1 MKNIKIFCMLVVS
14 ALLLFSCFEDDGNY
28 DYKDIETH
36 KITIRYPVYGITVY
50 QGEPVVFSPSLSFA
64 NQEQKESGDTNMYK
78 WSYHFDYLGCVCTE
92 RNMNMVLEDAEVGKS
107 YEGIVMAEDTLTGAI
122 YTQNISFTY
131 KSRYTVGWIILSDDG
146 GKSKL
151 NLVRIQNEQ
160 WYTDKDIY
168 RAIHDKEL
176 GTQPVGLIGN
186 RTGRNDVRILQKG
199 TEGNIILEGANYQ
212 KIGTIADEFVGGKY
226 PEGFVP
232 KSMAVS
238 GGNVAAIQGENGEV
252 FTKTF
257 DRWSG
262 TPYEFA
268 LFANVPL
275 QSNKQK
281 LNVPFLLAAS
291 QGTSTYNL
299 MLYDETFH
307 AFFMLYGAS
316 FYSAGKLYKLKA
328 PGDWDGTKGPSPD
341 NLSNYEMAYCQM
353 KNASY
358 YDQNICA
365 ILKHKTNG
373 ELYFYTFE
381 YSSSNSN
388 VIVKNIVYT
397 RIPAVSAALM
407 GENTKYHAL
416 RGRSYMFFVSETDPS
431 VLYYYDLKTNKHAPF
446 KVFSGRKIVAIESNY
461 SNNTH
466 VGVGLDNGEFFLLNV
481 EDEVLV
487 SGTEEDKVIY
497 GTKVDGKVVDLFY
510 KQY

>member
-28 DYKDIETH
+28 DYKDIYTH
-36 KITIRYPVYGITVY
+36 KIGIRYPVYGITVY
-50 QGEPVVFSPSLSFA
+50 QGDPVVFSPSFAFA

-92 RNMNMVLEDAEVGKS
+92 RNMNMVVADAEVGKT

-122 YTQNISFTY
+122 YTQNISFRY
-131 KSRYTVGWIILSDDG
+131 KSRYTSGWIILSDDG

-168 RAIHDKEL
+168 RAIHNEEL

-186 RTGRNDVRILQKG
+186 RSGRNDVRILQKG
-199 TEGNIILEGANYQ
+199 AEGNVILDGVNYQ

-232 KSMAVS
+232 KSMVVS

-252 FTKTF
+252 FTKVF
-257 DRWSG
+257 DSRYG

-281 LNVPFLLAAS
+281 LNVPFLLFAS
-291 QGTSTYNL
+291 QGSSTYNL

-307 AFFMLYGAS
+307 AFFMMYGAS
-316 FYSAGKLYKLKA
+316 FYYAGKLYKLKA
-328 PGDWDGTKGPSPD
+328 PADWDGTNGPSPE
-341 NLSNYEMAYCQM
+341 NLSNYKMVYCQM

-358 YDQNICA
+358 YTQD
-365 ILKHKTNG
+365 ILAVLKNKTDG
-373 ELYFYTFE
+373 ELYLYTFE
-381 YSSSNSN
+381 YSSSSN
-388 VIVKNIVYT
+388 NVTAKNIVYT

-416 RGRSYMFFVSETDPS
+416 RNRPYMFFVSETDPS
-431 VLYYYDLKTNKHAPF
+431 TLYYYDLRTNRHAPF
-446 KVFSGRKIVAIESNY
+446 KTFSGSKIVALESDY
-461 SNNTH
+461 SNHTH
-466 VGVGLDNGEFFLLNV
+466 IGVGLDNGEFFLLNV

-497 GTKVDGKVVDLFY
+497 NTIVDGKVVDLFY

>member
-1 MKNIKIFCMLVVS
+1 
-14 ALLLFSCFEDDGNY
+14 
-28 DYKDIETH
+28 
-36 KITIRYPVYGITVY
+36 
-50 QGEPVVFSPSLSFA
+50 
-64 NQEQKESGDTNMYK
+64 
-78 WSYHFDYLGCVCTE
+78 
-92 RNMNMVLEDAEVGKS
+92 MNMVVAGAEVGKT

-122 YTQNISFTY
+122 YTQNISFRY
-131 KSRYTVGWIILSDDG
+131 KSRYTSGWIILSDDG

-168 RAIHDKEL
+168 RAIHNEEL

-186 RTGRNDVRILQKG
+186 RSGRNDVRILQKG
-199 TEGNIILEGANYQ
+199 AEGNVILDGVDYQ

-232 KSMAVS
+232 KSMVVS

-252 FTKTF
+252 FTKVF
-257 DRWSG
+257 DSWYG

-281 LNVPFLLAAS
+281 LNVPFLLFAS
-291 QGTSTYNL
+291 QGSSTYNL

-307 AFFMLYGAS
+307 AFFMMYGAS
-316 FYSAGKLYKLKA
+316 FYYAGKLYKLKA
-328 PGDWDGTKGPSPD
+328 PADWDGTNGPSPE
-341 NLSNYEMAYCQM
+341 NLSNYKMVYCQM

-358 YDQNICA
+358 YTQD
-365 ILKHKTNG
+365 ILAVLKNKTDG
-373 ELYFYTFE
+373 ELYLYTFE
-381 YSSSNSN
+381 YSSSSN
-388 VIVKNIVYT
+388 NVTAKNIVYT

-416 RGRSYMFFVSETDPS
+416 RNRPYMFFVSETDPS
-431 VLYYYDLKTNKHAPF
+431 TLYYYDLRTNRHAPF
-446 KVFSGRKIVAIESNY
+446 KTFSGSKIVALESDY
-461 SNNTH
+461 SNHTH
-466 VGVGLDNGEFFLLNV
+466 IGVGLDNGEFFLLNV

-497 GTKVDGKVVDLFY
+497 NTIVDGKVVDLFY

>member
-28 DYKDIETH
+28 DYKDIYTH
-36 KITIRYPVYGITVY
+36 KIGIRYPVYGITVY
-50 QGEPVVFSPSLSFA
+50 QGDPVVFSPSFAFA

-92 RNMNMVLEDAEVGKS
+92 RNMNMVVADAEVGKT

-122 YTQNISFTY
+122 YTQNISFRY
-131 KSRYTVGWIILSDDG
+131 KSRYTSGWIILSDDG

-168 RAIHDKEL
+168 RAIHNEEL

-186 RTGRNDVRILQKG
+186 RSGRNDVRILQKG
-199 TEGNIILEGANYQ
+199 AEGNVILDGVNYQ

-232 KSMAVS
+232 KSMVVS

-252 FTKTF
+252 FTKVF
-257 DRWSG
+257 DSWYG

-281 LNVPFLLAAS
+281 LNVPFLLFAS
-291 QGTSTYNL
+291 QGSSTYNL

-307 AFFMLYGAS
+307 AFFMMYGAS
-316 FYSAGKLYKLKA
+316 FYYAGKLYKLKA
-328 PGDWDGTKGPSPD
+328 PADWDGTNGPSPE
-341 NLSNYEMAYCQM
+341 NLSNYKMVYCQM

-358 YDQNICA
+358 YTQD
-365 ILKHKTNG
+365 ILAVLKNKTDG
-373 ELYFYTFE
+373 ELYLYTFE
-381 YSSSNSN
+381 YSSSSN
-388 VIVKNIVYT
+388 NVTAKNIVYT

-416 RGRSYMFFVSETDPS
+416 RNRPYMFFVSETDPS
-431 VLYYYDLKTNKHAPF
+431 TLYYYDLRTNRHAPF
-446 KVFSGRKIVAIESNY
+446 KTFSGSKIVALESDY
-461 SNNTH
+461 SNHTH
-466 VGVGLDNGEFFLLNV
+466 IGVGLDNGEFFLLNV

-497 GTKVDGKVVDLFY
+497 NTIVDGKVVDLFY